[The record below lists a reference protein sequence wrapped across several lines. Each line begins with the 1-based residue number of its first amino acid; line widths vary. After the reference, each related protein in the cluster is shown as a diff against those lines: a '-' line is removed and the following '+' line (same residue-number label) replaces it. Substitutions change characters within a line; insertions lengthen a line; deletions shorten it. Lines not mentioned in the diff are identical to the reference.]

1 MGGVLSAV
9 SSLCTANRSYNANSA
24 GEAPLSGQST
34 ANQSDLGVLNVW
46 SAMTETVTS
55 MWDGRGSGE
64 LKFRVPSETAHADVV
79 FGDNA
84 REVVR
89 SLRSNPDGHPLS
101 DPKFL
106 GRTVVI
112 EEKTSGA
119 IGNGPDSFR
128 LRGMAALNGA
138 GPKRA
143 DLRVSFS
150 PPSSAPPSSR
160 RRAQQ
165 EGGPV
170 AERTVPAAP
179 AVPPPLAPP
188 MQPFFAW
195 QDAKPN
201 GDGAV
206 LNNGLSGDLLGQIP
220 PGVLRDS
227 ANFLSPGAPDDPS
240 ATPAPPPRR
249 QPKQRPGPLSVDT
262 SPLSSGKLKR
272 LRTGLT
278 SAVRRGSMSAA
289 SSGRS
294 SPIPVSL
301 RRMSTDIGHVSPTLS
316 PAHKIRQWGSNV
328 AAKVKRKKDGGD
340 TPDTLDPRER
350 EQSADTTERL
360 DVTADVSRAG
370 SAFVSAAHSPA
381 TSVSP
386 SPSSR
391 GPSPGASP
399 RLIQMLDISF
409 SDLNEASNL
418 PKSKSGSNTGSFVDP
433 PARGGDSARTL
444 GVDSP
449 VNKVNKTQPPSAQSN
464 PEQPGSLWNA
474 FAQTP
479 KTPGSPSTPES
490 AWSAP
495 KTEPPTPASAMS
507 PQFSADVSPPKSS
520 KSFRGLDMVKRWGSS
535 LVSPR
540 SKNSSADDKSEA
552 PQSTGSSNGG
562 KPKPRMTRKGTPTL
576 RGVGPP
582 PAGPATL
589 APSSSTR
596 SAKLNSRT
604 SKTPEANSPDR
615 MSPRVSV
622 DISP

>member
-1 MGGVLSAV
+1 
-9 SSLCTANRSYNANSA
+9 
-24 GEAPLSGQST
+24 
-34 ANQSDLGVLNVW
+34 
-46 SAMTETVTS
+46 

-262 SPLSSGKLKR
+262 SPLSSGLESPARGKMEKLKR

-562 KPKPRMTRKGTPTL
+562 KPKPRMTRKGTSSRL
-576 RGVGPP
+576 DGVGGEPLFMMHSAVP
-582 PAGPATL
+582 EPDTPRRG
-589 APSSSTR
+589 SSSSRSGDSRPVVSTR

-622 DISP
+622 DISPIPSTKTP